1 MYCVIHY
8 KNMSRRLLNRG
19 YIKQMLLNL
28 LTNENRKQ
36 YKVIFSEV
44 FLVDFEHA
52 VLTAIDTNSLYKK
65 LLGRIRNFLLDNI

>member
-1 MYCVIHY
+1 
-8 KNMSRRLLNRG
+8 MSRRLLNRG

-28 LTNENRKQ
+28 LTNEDRKQ
-36 YKVIFSEV
+36 YKVIFSEA

>member
-28 LTNENRKQ
+28 LTNEDRKQ
-36 YKVIFSEV
+36 YKVIFPEA
-44 FLVDFEHA
+44 FLVDFEHV
-52 VLTAIDTNSLYKK
+52 VLTASDTNALYKK
-65 LLGRIRNFLLDNI
+65 LLGRIRNFLLENI